1 MNKTV
6 LIKLSGESL
15 AGENADKRGIDDE
28 YVEAICKRIK
38 KIHDMGVR
46 IGIVCGG
53 GNFMRGG
60 RTSKVIKKEVAD
72 YMGMLG
78 TVMNALTLYDGF
90 SRIECPSQVQSG
102 LAVAVPY
109 TTNLNSEEALALLAE
124 GKIVIFG
131 GGTGHPGCSTDTAS
145 ADRAVEIKADMIIK
159 LTNVDGVYDKDPNK
173 FSDAVMY
180 DEVTFDEVL
189 TKELGVMDLGAME
202 TCKNNNIKIVVANID
217 KEDVLVDI
225 VNGKKV
231 GTRVYNKMV

>member
-1 MNKTV
+1 MDRTV

-15 AGENADKRGIDDE
+15 AGNNADKRGLDDN
-28 YVEAICKRIK
+28 YVEEICMRIK
-38 KIHDMGVR
+38 KIHDMGVKV
-46 IGIVCGG
+46 GIVCGG

-78 TVMNALTLYDGF
+78 TVMNGLALYDGF
-90 SRIECPSQVQSG
+90 SRISCPVYIQSG
-102 LAVAVPY
+102 LSVAVPF
-109 TTNLNSEEALALLAE
+109 TDALNLHSALEKLNHDV
-124 GKIVIFG
+124 VIFA

-145 ADRAVEIKADMIIK
+145 ADRAVDIRANMVIK

-173 FSDAVMY
+173 YEDAKMY

-189 TKELGVMDLGAME
+189 DKELGIMDLDAIQK
-202 TCKNNNIKIVVANID
+202 CKNNNIEIVVANID
-217 KEDVLVDI
+217 KDDILVDI
-225 VNGKKV
+225 VSGKKV